1 MVGEEEH
8 QLDEDDEEEEGHQ
21 LEEEEEHQLDEEE
34 EHQSEVVGLEA
45 EQLIWAVVEVSDEL
59 NLKPG

>member
-34 EHQSEVVGLEA
+34 HQSEVVGLEA
-45 EQLIWAVVEVSDEL
+45 EQLIWAVEEVSDEL